1 MSSLTNLMHPY
12 VSPCDFLHLLVL
24 ADTHLKN
31 IYFHKLISTGP
42 VVDINMQSV
51 MDMEKKYAVKKE
63 MAERIISQNDQQYP
77 RMIIGESTRY
87 YIWNSD

>member
-51 MDMEKKYAVKKE
+51 MDMEINMEKVRGQKRDGRKNYFTK
-63 MAERIISQNDQQYP
+63 
-77 RMIIGESTRY
+77 
-87 YIWNSD
+87 